1 MEPITYC
8 RHARKRMKDRIVTE
22 EEVSFV
28 VNQADYIELD
38 VKDRKNAYKYIND
51 RFIRVTFKEEND
63 NILIITVTIR
73 RKPFERLNL

>member
-1 MEPITYC
+1 MKPITYC

-38 VKDRKNAYKYIND
+38 VKDRKNAYKYLND

-63 NILIITVTIR
+63 SILIITVTIR
-73 RKPFERLNL
+73 KKPFERLNL

>member
-1 MEPITYC
+1 MKPITYC

-73 RKPFERLNL
+73 KKPFERLNL